1 MGRNQ
6 LVEGNVTKDGDLL
19 LVISLTPT
27 GHVPSIQFGRDGRRF
42 VRAVGIA
49 WRGSSGQGC
58 FG

>member
-1 MGRNQ
+1 MGRNR
-6 LVEGNVTKDGDLL
+6 LVECNVTKDGDLL

-27 GHVPSIQFGRDGRRF
+27 GHVTSIQVERDARRF